1 MQLLIALLLGATL
14 AGGSAAVLVHDDT
27 AVQPAPAQVLYTF
40 GSGG

>member
-1 MQLLIALLLGATL
+1 VIALIVGAIL

-27 AVQPAPAQVLYTF
+27 AVQQGPAHVVYNY